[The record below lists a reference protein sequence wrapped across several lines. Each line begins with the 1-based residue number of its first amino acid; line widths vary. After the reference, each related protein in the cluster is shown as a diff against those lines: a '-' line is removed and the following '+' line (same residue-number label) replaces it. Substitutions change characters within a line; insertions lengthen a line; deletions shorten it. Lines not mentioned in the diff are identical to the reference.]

1 MRTTDFSSLLYRW
14 MQLAGLDRTT
24 ITSLNFST
32 FRDFC
37 NGRLEVMWKSD
48 LWPDLIII
56 TTPPGNTVTTDG
68 YGVRSYQLD
77 NTVGEVL
84 GVYDQNPRLT
94 TRARLLKYFLYE
106 DSTGRYVNVMENTT
120 PIFIEYRIVK
130 TDLVGDL
137 YDPTV
142 SYQVGSQIY
151 FDPSNPTGGQYIP
164 TAGTLSQGNFYTC
177 VSTSTGFSPL
187 TAAQNWQI
195 IQIPYFMGEY
205 LIRSSLADYLR
216 SEGQFEQSQLAESD
230 AEGARELEVDRVL
243 RQEGQIPRL
252 NMFTY

>member
-1 MRTTDFSSLLYRW
+1 MRTTDFSTLLYRW

-32 FRDFC
+32 FRDFS

-48 LWPDLIII
+48 LWPDLIRI

-106 DSTGRYVNVMENTT
+106 DTTGRYVNLMENTT

-130 TDLVGDL
+130 SDLFGDL
-137 YDPTV
+137 YDNTI

-151 FDPSNPTGGQYIP
+151 FDPSCATGSYIP
-164 TAGTLSQGNFYTC
+164 SSGILSQGNFYTC
-177 VSTSTGFSPL
+177 INASVGFSPI
-187 TAAQNWQI
+187 TAPQNWQI
-195 IQIPYFMGEY
+195 VPIPYFMGEY
-205 LIRSSLADYLR
+205 LIRSCLADYLR